1 MDMLIAAAARALS
14 SGDPLAVLKRVAL
27 RNDAP
32 ALALRGIAMAQLGDL
47 ARAREL
53 LKDAARAFGPDEPM
67 ARARCMVAEAE
78 IALVC
83 RDLGRSFQTLGATR
97 ATLEAG
103 GDQVNAA
110 HAGYLEARQLLL
122 IGRLEEA
129 QRTLDSIDIDVLPP
143 ASRVGYGLVVAGIA
157 MRQIRTGP
165 ARAALQQAAR
175 AARDAGIP
183 SLKAEV
189 EKARH
194 ALEAPAARLVSR
206 DRQDLLQLDRV
217 EALVASD
224 TFIVDTCRNAV
235 RLGEKMISLDRRPV
249 LLALARALAEVWPE
263 DVSRESLLMH
273 AFGAKHVDDSH
284 RARLRVEIARLRKV
298 IKPVAGVRSTSL
310 GFALKL
316 HGAHQV
322 AVLAPPVESDHPE
335 VLALLADGEAWSSSA
350 LALALGV
357 SPRTVQ
363 RKLEDLALA
372 GKVRSFGRGR
382 ACRWILSSV
391 PGFPTSLLLPLQ
403 SPPVRIAT

>member
-110 HAGYLEARQLLL
+110 HAGYLESRQLLL
-122 IGRLEEA
+122 IGRLEDA

-143 ASRVGYGLVVAGIA
+143 ASRAGYGLVVAGIA

-165 ARAALQQAAR
+165 ARAALVQAAR
-175 AARDAGIP
+175 AAQDAGIP

-263 DVSRESLLMH
+263 DVSRENLLMH

-391 PGFPTSLLLPLQ
+391 PGFPTSLLLPLA
-403 SPPVRIAT
+403 IATG

>member
-122 IGRLEEA
+122 TGRLEDA
-129 QRTLDSIDIDVLPP
+129 QRTLESIDIGVLPL
-143 ASRVGYGLVVAGIA
+143 ASRAGYGLVVAGIA

-165 ARAALQQAAR
+165 ARAALQQAAQ
-175 AARDAGIP
+175 AAQDAGIP

-206 DRQDLLQLDRV
+206 DGQHLLQLDGV

-235 RLGEKMISLDRRPV
+235 RLGEKLISLDRRPV

-263 DVSRESLLMH
+263 DVSRENLLMH

-298 IKPVAGVRSTSL
+298 IKPVAAVRATSL

-316 HGAHQV
+316 YGAHQV
-322 AVLAPPVESDHPE
+322 AVLAPPVESDHTE

-350 LALALGV
+350 LAMALGV

-391 PGFPTSLLLPLQ
+391 PGFPTSLLLPLA
-403 SPPVRIAT
+403 IATG

>member
-122 IGRLEEA
+122 IGRLEDA

-143 ASRVGYGLVVAGIA
+143 ASRAGYGLVVAGIA

-165 ARAALQQAAR
+165 ARAALQQAAQ
-175 AARDAGIP
+175 AAQDAGIP

-206 DRQDLLQLDRV
+206 DRQDLLQLDGV

-235 RLGEKMISLDRRPV
+235 RLGEKLISLDRRPV

-263 DVSRESLLMH
+263 DVSRENLLMH

-298 IKPVAGVRSTSL
+298 IKPVAAVRATCL

-316 HGAHQV
+316 YGAHQV

-350 LALALGV
+350 LAMALGT

-391 PGFPTSLLLPLQ
+391 PGFPTSLLLPLA
-403 SPPVRIAT
+403 IATV

>member
-1 MDMLIAAAARALS
+1 MDMLIVAAARALS

-47 ARAREL
+47 GRAREL

-122 IGRLEEA
+122 IGRLEDA
-129 QRTLDSIDIDVLPP
+129 HRTLDSIDIDVLPP
-143 ASRVGYGLVVAGIA
+143 ASRAGYGLVVAGIA

-165 ARAALQQAAR
+165 ARAALEQAAQ

-206 DRQDLLQLDRV
+206 DRQDLLQLDGV

-235 RLGEKMISLDRRPV
+235 RLGEKLISLDRRPV

-263 DVSRESLLMH
+263 DVSRENLLMH

-350 LALALGV
+350 LALALGT

-391 PGFPTSLLLPLQ
+391 PGFPTSLLLPLA
-403 SPPVRIAT
+403 IATG

>member
-32 ALALRGIAMAQLGDL
+32 ALALRGLAMAQIGDL

-53 LKDAARAFGPDEPM
+53 LKDAARAFGSNEPI

-78 IALVC
+78 IALVS
-83 RDLGRSFQTLGATR
+83 RDLGRSFQTLGAAR

-122 IGRLEEA
+122 IGRLEDARE
-129 QRTLDSIDIDVLPP
+129 TLDSIDTDVLPP
-143 ASRVGYGLVVAGIA
+143 ASRAGCGLVMAGIA
-157 MRQIRTGP
+157 MRHIRTGA
-165 ARAALQQAAR
+165 ARAALEQAAR
-175 AARDAGIP
+175 AAQDAGIS
-183 SLKAEV
+183 SLEVEV

-206 DRQDLLQLDRV
+206 DGQHLLQLDEV
-217 EALVASD
+217 EVLLASD
-224 TFIVDTCRNAV
+224 VFIVDKCRNAV
-235 RLGEKMISLDRRPV
+235 RVGETMISLDRRPV
-249 LLALARALAEVWPE
+249 LVALARAFAEAWPD
-263 DVSRESLLMH
+263 DVSRENLLMR

-298 IKPVAGVRSTSL
+298 IKPVAAVKATSL
-310 GFALKL
+310 GFALKPYN
-316 HGAHQV
+316 ARQV

-350 LALALGV
+350 LAMALGV
-357 SPRTVQ
+357 SSRTVQ

-391 PGFPTSLLLPLQ
+391 PGFPTSLLLPLA
-403 SPPVRIAT
+403 IATG

>member
-53 LKDAARAFGPDEPM
+53 LKDAAHAFGPDEPM

-83 RDLGRSFQTLGATR
+83 RDLGRSFQTLGAART
-97 ATLEAG
+97 TLEAG

-122 IGRLEEA
+122 IGRLEDA
-129 QRTLDSIDIDVLPP
+129 HRTLDSIDIGVLPP
-143 ASRVGYGLVVAGIA
+143 ASRAGYGLVVAGIA

-165 ARAALQQAAR
+165 ARAALQQAAL

-206 DRQDLLQLDRV
+206 DGQHLLQLDGV

-235 RLGEKMISLDRRPV
+235 RLGEKMTSLDRRPV
-249 LLALARALAEVWPE
+249 LLALVRALAEVWPE
-263 DVSRESLLMH
+263 DVSRENLLMH

-298 IKPVAGVRSTSL
+298 IKPVAAIRATSL

-316 HGAHQV
+316 YGAHQV
-322 AVLAPPVESDHPE
+322 AVLTPPVESDHPE

-350 LALALGV
+350 LAMALGV

-382 ACRWILSSV
+382 ACRWTLSSV
-391 PGFPTSLLLPLQ
+391 PGFPTSLLLPLA
-403 SPPVRIAT
+403 IATG

>member
-1 MDMLIAAAARALS
+1 MDMLIAAAARSLS
-14 SGDPLAVLKRVAL
+14 FGDPLAVLKRVAL

-122 IGRLEEA
+122 IGRLEDA

-143 ASRVGYGLVVAGIA
+143 ASRAGYGLVVAGIA

-175 AARDAGIP
+175 AAQDAGIP

-206 DRQDLLQLDRV
+206 DRQDLLQLDGV

-249 LLALARALAEVWPE
+249 LLALTRALAEVWPE
-263 DVSRESLLMH
+263 DVSRENLLMH

-310 GFALKL
+310 GFALKPYS
-316 HGAHQV
+316 ARQV

-350 LALALGV
+350 LAMALGT

-391 PGFPTSLLLPLQ
+391 PGFPTSLLLPLA
-403 SPPVRIAT
+403 IATV

>member
-14 SGDPLAVLKRVAL
+14 FGDPLAVLKRVAL

-122 IGRLEEA
+122 IGRLEDA

-143 ASRVGYGLVVAGIA
+143 ASRAGYGLVVAGIA
-157 MRQIRTGP
+157 MRQIQTGP
-165 ARAALQQAAR
+165 ARAALEQAAR
-175 AARDAGIP
+175 AAQDAGIP

-206 DRQDLLQLDRV
+206 DRQDLLQLDGV

-263 DVSRESLLMH
+263 DVSRENLLMH

-284 RARLRVEIARLRKV
+284 RARLRVEIARLRKA
-298 IKPVAGVRSTSL
+298 IKPVAAVRATSL

-316 HGAHQV
+316 YGAHQV

-350 LALALGV
+350 LAMALGV

-391 PGFPTSLLLPLQ
+391 PGFPTSLLLPL
-403 SPPVRIAT
+403 VIATG

>member
-1 MDMLIAAAARALS
+1 MDMLIAAAARSLS

-122 IGRLEEA
+122 IGRLEDA
-129 QRTLDSIDIDVLPP
+129 HRTLDSIDIDVLPP
-143 ASRVGYGLVVAGIA
+143 ASRAGYGLVVAGIA

-165 ARAALQQAAR
+165 ARAALQQAAS

-194 ALEAPAARLVSR
+194 ALEAPAARLVSS
-206 DRQDLLQLDRV
+206 DRQDLLQLDGV

-235 RLGEKMISLDRRPV
+235 RLAEKMISLDRRPV

-263 DVSRESLLMH
+263 DVSRENLLMY

-284 RARLRVEIARLRKV
+284 RARLRVEIARLRKA
-298 IKPVAGVRSTSL
+298 IKPVAAVRATSL
-310 GFALKL
+310 GFALKPY
-316 HGAHQV
+316 GARQV

-350 LALALGV
+350 LAMALGV
-357 SPRTVQ
+357 SPRTIQ

-391 PGFPTSLLLPLQ
+391 PGFPTSLLLPLA
-403 SPPVRIAT
+403 IATG

>member
-1 MDMLIAAAARALS
+1 MDILIAAAARALS

-47 ARAREL
+47 GRAREL

-122 IGRLEEA
+122 IGRLEDA
-129 QRTLDSIDIDVLPP
+129 HRTLDSIDIDVLPP
-143 ASRVGYGLVVAGIA
+143 ASRAGYGLVVAGIA

-165 ARAALQQAAR
+165 ARAALEQAAQ

-206 DRQDLLQLDRV
+206 DRQDLLQLDGV

-235 RLGEKMISLDRRPV
+235 RLGEKLISLDRRPV

-263 DVSRESLLMH
+263 DVSRENLLMH

-350 LALALGV
+350 LALALGT

-391 PGFPTSLLLPLQ
+391 PGFPTSLLLPLA
-403 SPPVRIAT
+403 IATG

>member
-122 IGRLEEA
+122 IGRLEDA
-129 QRTLDSIDIDVLPP
+129 HRTLDSIDIDVLPP
-143 ASRVGYGLVVAGIA
+143 ASRAGYGLVVAGIA

-175 AARDAGIP
+175 AAQDAGIP

-206 DRQDLLQLDRV
+206 DRQDLLQLDGV

-263 DVSRESLLMH
+263 DVSRENLLMH

-350 LALALGV
+350 LALALGT

-391 PGFPTSLLLPLQ
+391 PGFPTSLLLPLA
-403 SPPVRIAT
+403 IATG

>member
-47 ARAREL
+47 VRAREL

-83 RDLGRSFQTLGATR
+83 RDLGRSFQTLGVTR

-122 IGRLEEA
+122 IGRLEDA
-129 QRTLDSIDIDVLPP
+129 HRTLDSIDIDVLPP
-143 ASRVGYGLVVAGIA
+143 ASRAGYGLVVAGIA

-206 DRQDLLQLDRV
+206 DRQDLLQLDGV

-235 RLGEKMISLDRRPV
+235 RLGEKLISLDRRPV

-263 DVSRESLLMH
+263 DVSRENLLMH

-316 HGAHQV
+316 YGARQV

-391 PGFPTSLLLPLQ
+391 PGFPTSLLLPHA
-403 SPPVRIAT
+403 ITTG

>member
-122 IGRLEEA
+122 IGRLEDA
-129 QRTLDSIDIDVLPP
+129 HRTLDSIDIDVLPP
-143 ASRVGYGLVVAGIA
+143 ASRAGYGLVVAGIA

-165 ARAALQQAAR
+165 ARAALEQAAR
-175 AARDAGIP
+175 AAQDAGIP

-194 ALEAPAARLVSR
+194 ALEAPAARIVSR
-206 DRQDLLQLDRV
+206 DRQDLLQLDGV

-235 RLGEKMISLDRRPV
+235 RLGEKLISLDRRPV

-263 DVSRESLLMH
+263 DVSRENLLMH

-298 IKPVAGVRSTSL
+298 IKPVAAVRATSL
-310 GFALKL
+310 GFALKPY
-316 HGAHQV
+316 GACQV
-322 AVLAPPVESDHPE
+322 AVLAPPLESDHPE

-350 LALALGV
+350 LAMALGV

-363 RKLEDLALA
+363 RKLEALALA

-391 PGFPTSLLLPLQ
+391 PGFPTSLLLPLA
-403 SPPVRIAT
+403 IATG

>member
-47 ARAREL
+47 GRAREL

-122 IGRLEEA
+122 IGRLDDA
-129 QRTLDSIDIDVLPP
+129 HRTLDSIDIDVLPP
-143 ASRVGYGLVVAGIA
+143 ASRAGYGLVVAGIA

-206 DRQDLLQLDRV
+206 DRQDLLQLDGV

-224 TFIVDTCRNAV
+224 TFIVDTCRNAA

-263 DVSRESLLMH
+263 DVSRENLLMH

-284 RARLRVEIARLRKV
+284 RARLRVEIARLRKA
-298 IKPVAGVRSTSL
+298 IKPVAAVRATSL
-310 GFALKL
+310 GFALKPY
-316 HGAHQV
+316 GARQV

-350 LALALGV
+350 LAMALGV

-382 ACRWILSSV
+382 ACRWILSCV
-391 PGFPTSLLLPLQ
+391 PGFPTSLLLPLA
-403 SPPVRIAT
+403 IATG

>member
-1 MDMLIAAAARALS
+1 MDMLIGAAARALS

-122 IGRLEEA
+122 IGRLEDA

-143 ASRVGYGLVVAGIA
+143 ASRAGYGLVVAGIA

-175 AARDAGIP
+175 AAQDAGIP

-206 DRQDLLQLDRV
+206 DRQDLLQLDGV

-263 DVSRESLLMH
+263 DVSRENLLMH

-350 LALALGV
+350 LALALGT

-391 PGFPTSLLLPLQ
+391 PGFPTSLLLPLA
-403 SPPVRIAT
+403 IATG

>member
-122 IGRLEEA
+122 IGRLEDA

-143 ASRVGYGLVVAGIA
+143 ASRAGYGLVVAGIA

-175 AARDAGIP
+175 AAQDAGIP

-206 DRQDLLQLDRV
+206 DRQDLLQLDGV

-235 RLGEKMISLDRRPV
+235 RLGEKLISLDRRPV

-263 DVSRESLLMH
+263 DVSRENLLMH

-316 HGAHQV
+316 YGAHQV

-350 LALALGV
+350 LAMALGV

-391 PGFPTSLLLPLQ
+391 PGFPTSLLLPLA
-403 SPPVRIAT
+403 IATG

>member
-391 PGFPTSLLLPLQ
+391 PGFPTSLLLPLA
-403 SPPVRIAT
+403 IATG

>member
-53 LKDAARAFGPDEPM
+53 LKDAAHAFGPDEPM

-83 RDLGRSFQTLGATR
+83 RDLGRSFQTLGAART
-97 ATLEAG
+97 TLETG

-122 IGRLEEA
+122 IGRLEDA
-129 QRTLDSIDIDVLPP
+129 HRTLDSIDIGVLPP
-143 ASRVGYGLVVAGIA
+143 ASRAGYCLVVAGIA

-165 ARAALQQAAR
+165 ARAALEQAAR

-206 DRQDLLQLDRV
+206 DRQDLLQLDGV

-235 RLGEKMISLDRRPV
+235 RLGEKLISLDRRPV

-263 DVSRESLLMH
+263 DVSRENLLMH

-298 IKPVAGVRSTSL
+298 IKPVAAVRATSL

-316 HGAHQV
+316 YGAHQV

-350 LALALGV
+350 LAMALDV
-357 SPRTVQ
+357 SSRTVQ

-382 ACRWILSSV
+382 ACRWTLSSV
-391 PGFPTSLLLPLQ
+391 PGFPTSLLLPLA
-403 SPPVRIAT
+403 IATG

>member
-122 IGRLEEA
+122 IGRLENA
-129 QRTLDSIDIDVLPP
+129 HRTLDSIDIDVLPP
-143 ASRVGYGLVVAGIA
+143 ASRAGYGLVVAGIA

-165 ARAALQQAAR
+165 ARAALQQAAL

-206 DRQDLLQLDRV
+206 DRQHLLQLDGV

-263 DVSRESLLMH
+263 DVSRENLLMH

-298 IKPVAGVRSTSL
+298 IKPVAAVRATSL

-316 HGAHQV
+316 YGAHQV
-322 AVLAPPVESDHPE
+322 AVLAPPVESDHSE

-350 LALALGV
+350 LAMALGI
-357 SPRTVQ
+357 SSRTVQ

-382 ACRWILSSV
+382 ACRWTLSSV
-391 PGFPTSLLLPLQ
+391 PGFPTSLLLPLA
-403 SPPVRIAT
+403 ITTG

>member
-122 IGRLEEA
+122 IGRLEDA

-143 ASRVGYGLVVAGIA
+143 ASRAGYGLVVAGIA

-175 AARDAGIP
+175 AAQDAGIP

-206 DRQDLLQLDRV
+206 DRQDLLQLDGV

-235 RLGEKMISLDRRPV
+235 RLGEKLISLDRRPV

-263 DVSRESLLMH
+263 DVSRENLLMH
-273 AFGAKHVDDSH
+273 AFGAKHVDGSH

-350 LALALGV
+350 LAMALGV
-357 SPRTVQ
+357 SPRTIQ

-391 PGFPTSLLLPLQ
+391 PGFPTSLLLPLA
-403 SPPVRIAT
+403 IATG

>member
-122 IGRLEEA
+122 IGRLEDA

-143 ASRVGYGLVVAGIA
+143 ASRAGYGLVVAGIA

-175 AARDAGIP
+175 AAQDAGIP

-263 DVSRESLLMH
+263 DVSRENLLMH

-391 PGFPTSLLLPLQ
+391 PGFPTSLLLPLA
-403 SPPVRIAT
+403 IATG

>member
-122 IGRLEEA
+122 IGRLEDA

-143 ASRVGYGLVVAGIA
+143 ASRAGYGLVVAGMA

-165 ARAALQQAAR
+165 ARAALEQAAR

-206 DRQDLLQLDRV
+206 DRQDLLQLDGV

-235 RLGEKMISLDRRPV
+235 RLGEKLISLDRRPV

-263 DVSRESLLMH
+263 DVSRENLLMH

-298 IKPVAGVRSTSL
+298 IKPVAGVRSTSS
-310 GFALKL
+310 GFALKPY
-316 HGAHQV
+316 GARQV

-391 PGFPTSLLLPLQ
+391 PGFPTSLLLPLA
-403 SPPVRIAT
+403 IATG

>member
-122 IGRLEEA
+122 IGRLEDA

-143 ASRVGYGLVVAGIA
+143 ASRAGYGLVVAGIA

-175 AARDAGIP
+175 AAQDAGIP

-263 DVSRESLLMH
+263 DVSRENLLMH

-316 HGAHQV
+316 YGAHQV

-350 LALALGV
+350 LAMALGT
-357 SPRTVQ
+357 SPRTIQ

-391 PGFPTSLLLPLQ
+391 PGFPTSLLLPLA
-403 SPPVRIAT
+403 IATV

>member
-47 ARAREL
+47 GRAREL

-122 IGRLEEA
+122 IGRLDDA
-129 QRTLDSIDIDVLPP
+129 HRTLDSIDIDVLPP
-143 ASRVGYGLVVAGIA
+143 ASRAGYGLVVAGIA

-206 DRQDLLQLDRV
+206 DRQDLLQLDGV

-224 TFIVDTCRNAV
+224 TFIVDTCRNAA

-263 DVSRESLLMH
+263 DVSRETFSCTPSGQSMWTIRTGLGCVSRLP
-273 AFGAKHVDDSH
+273 AF
-284 RARLRVEIARLRKV
+284 AR
-298 IKPVAGVRSTSL
+298 PSN
-310 GFALKL
+310 
-316 HGAHQV
+316 
-322 AVLAPPVESDHPE
+322 P
-335 VLALLADGEAWSSSA
+335 
-350 LALALGV
+350 
-357 SPRTVQ
+357 SPR
-363 RKLEDLALA
+363 
-372 GKVRSFGRGR
+372 
-382 ACRWILSSV
+382 
-391 PGFPTSLLLPLQ
+391 
-403 SPPVRIAT
+403 

>member
-122 IGRLEEA
+122 IGRLEDA

-143 ASRVGYGLVVAGIA
+143 ASRAGYGLVVAGIA

-189 EKARH
+189 EKAWH

-206 DRQDLLQLDRV
+206 DRQDLLQLDGV

-235 RLGEKMISLDRRPV
+235 RLGEKLISLDRRPV

-263 DVSRESLLMH
+263 DVSRENLLMH

-298 IKPVAGVRSTSL
+298 IKPVAAVRATSL

-316 HGAHQV
+316 YGAHQV

-350 LALALGV
+350 LAMALGV

-391 PGFPTSLLLPLQ
+391 PGFPTSLLLPLA
-403 SPPVRIAT
+403 IATG